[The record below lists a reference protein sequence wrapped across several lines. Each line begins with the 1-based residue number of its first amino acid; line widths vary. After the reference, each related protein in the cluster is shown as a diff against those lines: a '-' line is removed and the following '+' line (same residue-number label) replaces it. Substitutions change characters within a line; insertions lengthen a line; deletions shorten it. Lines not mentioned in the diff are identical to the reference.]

1 MDDSLLMI
9 PFSRSVLKL
18 REEEAV
24 QESGSFDHM
33 GLKSGVEA
41 GIFYVLS
48 LVLRYHQIDDN
59 EYLSM
64 DCSSIYLVGQFLV
77 EDARLR

>member
-48 LVLRYHQIDDN
+48 LVLRYDQIDN
-59 EYLSM
+59 N
-64 DCSSIYLVGQFLV
+64 IYLWIAALSIWLGNFS
-77 EDARLR
+77 

>member
-1 MDDSLLMI
+1 MDDSLSMI

-18 REEEAV
+18 REEAV

-33 GLKSGVEA
+33 GLKYGVEA

-48 LVLRYHQIDDN
+48 LALRYQQIDK
-59 EYLSM
+59 
-64 DCSSIYLVGQFLV
+64 IGRAHV
-77 EDARLR
+77 